1 MNTSKCSM
9 KPGMIEGGFLNAP
22 LPLHCMLP
30 ALHFPRRGLNTYTL
44 SLFSLLAC
52 VLMYESRLSSA
63 NVRRSPAPLL
73 RVPECA
79 RVCAFERERPG
90 GITSVHN
97 AKDD

>member
-1 MNTSKCSM
+1 MNMPKCSM
-9 KPGMIEGGFLNAP
+9 KPGMCERGFLNAP

-30 ALHFPRRGLNTYTL
+30 ALHFPRHGLNTYTL
-44 SLFSLLAC
+44 SLFNLLAC
-52 VLMYESRLSSA
+52 AFVYESHLSSA

-73 RVPECA
+73 RVPEC
-79 RVCAFERERPG
+79 VCAFERERPG